1 MERFKIQFW
10 RQNRNFFV
18 SDPSILPQMRRI
30 EMLGPKR
37 QWNNVAICRSRDRPI
52 QSPNV
57 SIQTDKII
65 NPNGCGSGQGSRR
78 VPLTFSSGCYRSRSE
93 QQSCD
98 DKFIPHRILIKS
110 FTIATVNIQMI
121 HIDLVGFDET
131 QIYET
136 IRKVFLLTAYFTV
149 LKPSYVI
156 QSSYFAFR

>member
-1 MERFKIQFW
+1 M
-10 RQNRNFFV
+10 
-18 SDPSILPQMRRI
+18 
-30 EMLGPKR
+30 
-37 QWNNVAICRSRDRPI
+37 
-52 QSPNV
+52 
-57 SIQTDKII
+57 
-65 NPNGCGSGQGSRR
+65 
-78 VPLTFSSGCYRSRSE
+78 
-93 QQSCD
+93 
-98 DKFIPHRILIKS
+98 KS